1 MPLRMQA
8 YLVLLQEKK
17 TIGSTQGGKKK
28 KHRLNRLGA
37 ALCGKT
43 AAESIFHHWTLSGWI
58 RAGLQVCL
66 TVISDV

>member
-17 TIGSTQGGKKK
+17 ILDRRRDKKRP
-28 KHRLNRLGA
+28 RLNRSGA

-66 TVISDV
+66 TVISNV